1 MTDAM
6 PRLYVCTTCRAG
18 KSVGDGEL
26 PSGAYLHAAV
36 ALALQDQPSPPVELH
51 EVVCLSACD
60 RGCSAAISM
69 PGKWTYVLGDLS
81 LELVPDLLTYAASY
95 GASKNGVVMRS
106 RRPASLNNVLV
117 ARVPPM
123 EFRA

>member
-1 MTDAM
+1 MTDAL
-6 PRLYVCTTCRAG
+6 PYLYVCTTCRAG
-18 KSVGDGEL
+18 KPVGDGEL
-26 PSGAYLHAAV
+26 PSGAHLHAAV
-36 ALALQDQPSPPVELH
+36 ALALQNEPSPSAELR

-60 RGCSAAISM
+60 RGCSAAIAM

-81 LELVPDLLTYAASY
+81 LELVPDLLIYAASY

-123 EFRA
+123 ELRS